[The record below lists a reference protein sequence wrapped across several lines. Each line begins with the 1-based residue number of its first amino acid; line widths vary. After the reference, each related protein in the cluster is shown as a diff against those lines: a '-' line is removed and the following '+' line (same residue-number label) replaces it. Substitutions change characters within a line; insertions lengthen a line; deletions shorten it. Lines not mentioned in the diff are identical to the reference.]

1 MKPQFHGII
10 PPVPTIFDYTGKI
23 DHTGMKQL
31 IDFLIDSGVHG
42 LFFLGTGGEFSQ
54 MSMEERKEL
63 AAFATE
69 YVNGRVPVLIGT
81 GSPNTRE
88 AIVLTQH
95 SKEIGADGVV
105 IVNPYYST
113 LTDENLYR
121 HYGIIAE
128 TVDIPILLYN
138 FPDLT
143 GQDLTP
149 DMVLKLARAYPNIVG
164 IKDTID
170 SAGHIREIILKVKS
184 ERPDFSVFVGYD
196 DHLWNTLSLG
206 GDGAIVASSNF
217 SPELT
222 VGMYNAFQSKDYQ
235 KGIDLHKKLAYLPLL
250 YKLDSPFANVIKEA
264 IRMRGLHIS
273 TYVLPSA
280 KPLDDDKKD
289 ELRKILRQAS
299 LLESE
304 EKLLT

>member
-1 MKPQFHGII
+1 MKPKFHGII
-10 PPVPTIFDYTGKI
+10 PPVPTIFDSTGKI
-23 DHTGMKQL
+23 DCKGMELL
-31 IDFLIDSGVHG
+31 IDYLIDSGVNG

-54 MSMEERKEL
+54 MSIEERKEL
-63 AAFATE
+63 AAFATD
-69 YVNGRVPVLIGT
+69 YVNGRLPVLIGT

-88 AIVLTQH
+88 VISLSQH

-105 IVNPYYST
+105 IINPYYMT

-138 FPDLT
+138 FPALT

-149 DMVLKLARAYPNIVG
+149 DMVLKLAKSYPNIVG

-170 SAGHIREIILKVKS
+170 SAGHIGEIILKVKS
-184 ERPDFSVFVGYD
+184 ERPDFSVFAGYD

-206 GDGAIVASSNF
+206 GDGAIPASGNF
-217 SPELT
+217 APELT
-222 VGMYNAFQSKDYQ
+222 VGMYHAFQSKEYQ
-235 KGIDLHKKLAYLPLL
+235 KGIELHQRLANLPLL

-264 IRMRGLHIS
+264 IHMRGIKIS

-280 KPLDDDKKD
+280 KPLENDKKE
-289 ELRKILRQAS
+289 ELRKILTQAS
-299 LLESE
+299 LLESV

>member
-1 MKPQFHGII
+1 MKPQFRGII
-10 PPVPTIFDYTGKI
+10 PPVPTIFDNTGKI
-23 DHTGMKQL
+23 DCKGMEQL

-54 MSMEERKEL
+54 MSIEERKEL
-63 AAFATE
+63 AAFATD

-88 AIVLTQH
+88 VISLTQH

-105 IVNPYYST
+105 IINPYYWT
-113 LTDENLYR
+113 LTAENLFR
-121 HYGIIAE
+121 HYGIVAE
-128 TVDIPILLYN
+128 AVDIPILLYN
-138 FPDLT
+138 FPTLT

-149 DMVLKLARAYPNIVG
+149 DMILKLAKSYPNIVG

-184 ERPDFSVFVGYD
+184 ERPDFSVFAGYD

-206 GDGAIVASSNF
+206 GDGAIPASCNF
-217 SPELT
+217 APELT
-222 VGMYNAFQSKDYQ
+222 VGIYNAFQSKDYQ
-235 KGIDLHKKLAYLPLL
+235 KGIELHQKLAYLPLI

-264 IRMRGLHIS
+264 IYMRGLHIS
-273 TYVLPSA
+273 TYVLPA
-280 KPLDDDKKD
+280 AEPLDNDKKD
-289 ELRKILRQAS
+289 KLRNILKNAS
-299 LLESE
+299 LLEVE
-304 EKLLT
+304 KKLLT

>member
-1 MKPQFHGII
+1 MKPKFHGII
-10 PPVPTIFDYTGKI
+10 PPVPTIFDSRGKV
-23 DHTGMKQL
+23 DCKGMELL
-31 IDFLIDSGVHG
+31 IDYLIDSGVHG

-54 MSMEERKEL
+54 MSIEERKEL
-63 AAFATE
+63 AAFAID
-69 YVNGRVPVLIGT
+69 YVNGRLPVLIGT

-88 AIVLTQH
+88 VISLSQH

-105 IVNPYYST
+105 IINPYYMT
-113 LTDENLYR
+113 LTEENLYR

-138 FPDLT
+138 FPALT

-149 DMVLKLARAYPNIVG
+149 DMVLKLAKSYPNIVG

-170 SAGHIREIILKVKS
+170 SAGHIGEVILKVKA
-184 ERPDFSVFVGYD
+184 ERPDFSVFAGYD

-206 GDGAIVASSNF
+206 GDGAIPASGNF
-217 SPELT
+217 APELS
-222 VGMYNAFQSKDYQ
+222 VGIYHAFQSKEYH
-235 KGIDLHKKLAYLPLL
+235 KGIELHQRLAYLPLL

-264 IRMRGLHIS
+264 IHMRGLKIS

-280 KPLDDDKKD
+280 IPLENDKK
-289 ELRKILRQAS
+289 EVVRKILTQAL

-304 EKLLT
+304 E